1 LFIDNLIQENSLSD
15 MQQLWIKNLH
25 FLTESEISLDLSVAV
40 FRSFFKRKQEWT
52 ASSPSRC
59 HMVTTKPSL

>member
-1 LFIDNLIQENSLSD
+1 VD
-15 MQQLWIKNLH
+15 KNLQ

-40 FRSFFKRKQEWT
+40 FRSFFEREQEQT

-59 HMVTTKPSL
+59 HMVTTKPSLNASDVMAP